1 MVGSASG
8 LVSSLA
14 LTLLKDLAS
23 GVEPSLENFHHCF
36 DCPEDP
42 TTKAFLTGL
51 TVGLLVW
58 PLIDILQVL
67 EEIRTQAAGPD
78 QLTHCQELLQG
89 SCMSSSGREERLRE
103 EVISLRE
110 ELRRLTLRVDR
121 QGDQISVLEDQSE
134 RNSRSQL
141 TLSSISEGET
151 SEVERVEENSTPVPG
166 SLGSYCL
173 VSERGGVLERGVKLP
188 TAGPSERKWPER

>member
-1 MVGSASG
+1 MNRPLVVGSASG

-67 EEIRTQAAGPD
+67 RSRWRRFVLR
-78 QLTHCQELLQG
+78 QLAQT
-89 SCMSSSGREERLRE
+89 SSPTVKSFYK
-103 EVISLRE
+103 
-110 ELRRLTLRVDR
+110 
-121 QGDQISVLEDQSE
+121 VL
-134 RNSRSQL
+134 
-141 TLSSISEGET
+141 
-151 SEVERVEENSTPVPG
+151 
-166 SLGSYCL
+166 
-173 VSERGGVLERGVKLP
+173 
-188 TAGPSERKWPER
+188 A